1 MIGMPRP
8 IPSTSKVKAFLSYNS
23 KDASLARRLALD
35 LESAH
40 ISVWLDQWQLKVG
53 EAFEQEI
60 VRGLENAE
68 FVIVLLTRASVA
80 SDWVN
85 REWRHKILG
94 EAQFKRVGVIPV
106 RGERCIIPD
115 LLAQRSHADISGG
128 SYPFGLRRLLE
139 MLRHYSRDDNIAIPK
154 GSPLEVSEF
163 SNMLPI
169 VVPIGIEV
177 SADLIPLFETT
188 ADGSS
193 RMLDQLLP
201 QMRETLAN
209 EYGFSFPGV
218 SCRGNESDLPG
229 QTALIMIEEIQ
240 ESWVQVGIDD
250 VVVAANADELA
261 AMGVQ
266 GEVREQAIGSDS
278 VTRIAQQDRALVSS
292 RGIDTWDAGEF
303 LIAALRSVVRK
314 HASLFLD
321 IDGTRNLALAADPA
335 AAERLIPSI
344 MTWPQLTNILQSLVE
359 EGFNIGAIGTIMA
372 ALVTDE
378 ARAADVIIRLEL
390 ARQALRTQI
399 TERFVGERGILAVL
413 RLSVDIEQRLEQSI
427 QQTSSGP
434 YLKAHPPLLQEILAA
449 VRPVMAALEDSA
461 FPPPILTSIKLRRYM
476 RKLVELEFPSL
487 QVLSFG
493 DLPSD
498 LGIQVMHEISVAS

>member
-1 MIGMPRP
+1 MPRP
-8 IPSTSKVKAFLSYNS
+8 VPSPAKVKAFLSYNS
-23 KDASLARRLALD
+23 KDANLARRLALD

-94 EAQFKRVGVIPV
+94 EAQIKRVGVIPV

-139 MLRHYSRDDNIAIPK
+139 MLRHYSRDDNIAMPQ
-154 GSPLEVSEF
+154 SPALEVSEF

-169 VVPIGIEV
+169 VVPIGLEV
-177 SADLIPLFETT
+177 SADLIPLFETN
-188 ADGSS
+188 ADGGN
-193 RMLDQLLP
+193 RMLDHLLP
-201 QMRETLAN
+201 QMRDALAD
-209 EYGFSFPGV
+209 EFGFSFPGV
-218 SCRGNESDLPG
+218 SCRGNESDLPA

-250 VVVAANADELA
+250 VVVDANADELA
-261 AMGVQ
+261 AIGVQ
-266 GEVREQAIGSDS
+266 GDVRQQAIGNDS
-278 VTRIAQQDRALVSS
+278 VTRIAQQDRSLVNSQ
-292 RGIDTWDAGEF
+292 GIRTWDAGEF
-303 LIAALRSVVRK
+303 LVAALRLVVRK

-321 IDGTRNLALAADPA
+321 IDGTKNLALAADAA

-344 MTWPQLTNILQSLVE
+344 LTWPQLTNILQSLVE
-359 EGFNIGAIGTIMA
+359 EGFNISAIGTIMA
-372 ALVTDE
+372 ALATGE
-378 ARAADVIIRLEL
+378 AQAADVNIRSEL

-399 TERFVGERGILAVL
+399 TERFVSERGVISVL
-413 RLSVDIEQRLEQSI
+413 RLSIDIERRLEQSV
-427 QQTSSGP
+427 QQTLAGP
-434 YLKAHPPLLQEILAA
+434 YLKADPALLQEILAA
-449 VRPVMAALEDSA
+449 VRGVMGSLEHAA
-461 FPPPILTSIKLRRYM
+461 FPPPILTTVKLRRYL
-476 RKLVELEFPSL
+476 RKLVELEFPAL

-493 DLPSD
+493 DLPND
-498 LGIQVMHEISVAS
+498 LDVRVVHEISVSG

>member
-1 MIGMPRP
+1 MPRAV
-8 IPSTSKVKAFLSYNS
+8 PSTSNVKAFLSYNS
-23 KDASLARRLALD
+23 KDANLARRLALD

-60 VRGLENAE
+60 VRGIENAE
-68 FVIVLLTRASVA
+68 FVIVLLTRASVT

-94 EAQFKRVGVIPV
+94 EAQFKRIGVIPV

-139 MLRHYSRDDNIAIPK
+139 MLRHYTRDDKIAIPK
-154 GSPLEVSEF
+154 SPPLEVSEF

-177 SADLIPLFETT
+177 SADLIPLFETS
-188 ADGSS
+188 ADGSN

-201 QMRETLAN
+201 QMREALAN
-209 EYGFSFPGV
+209 EFGFSFPGV
-218 SCRGNESDLPG
+218 SCRGNETDLPA

-240 ESWVQVGIDD
+240 ESSVQVGMND
-250 VVVAANADELA
+250 VVVAANADKLA
-261 AMGVQ
+261 AIGVH
-266 GEVREQAIGSDS
+266 GEVREQAIGNDS

-292 RGIDTWDAGEF
+292 QGMRSWDAGEF
-303 LIAALRSVVRK
+303 LVAALHSVVRK

-321 IDGTRNLALAADPA
+321 IDVTRNLALATDPA

-344 MTWPQLTNILQSLVE
+344 MTWPQLTNILKSLVE
-359 EGFNIGAIGTIMA
+359 EGFNISALSTIMA
-372 ALVTDE
+372 ALATNE
-378 ARAADVIIRLEL
+378 AQEADVNIRSEL

-399 TERFVGERGILAVL
+399 TERFVDERGVLSVL

-427 QQTSSGP
+427 LQTSSGP
-434 YLKAHPPLLQEILAA
+434 YLKADPMLLQGILASVRSVMGSREHA
-449 VRPVMAALEDSA
+449 VFS
-461 FPPPILTSIKLRRYM
+461 PPILTTIKLRRYM

-493 DLPSD
+493 DLLSD
-498 LGIQVMHEISVAS
+498 LHVQVVHEFSVPT

>member
-1 MIGMPRP
+1 MPRP
-8 IPSTSKVKAFLSYNS
+8 VPSTSNVKAFLSYNS
-23 KDASLARRLALD
+23 KDANLARRLALD

-60 VRGLENAE
+60 VRSLENAE

-139 MLRHYSRDDNIAIPK
+139 MLRHYSRDDNIAIPQS
-154 GSPLEVSEF
+154 SPLEVSEF

-188 ADGSS
+188 ADGGN

-201 QMRETLAN
+201 QMREALAN

-218 SCRGNESDLPG
+218 SCRGNESDLPA
-229 QTALIMIEEIQ
+229 QTALISIEEIQ

-261 AMGVQ
+261 AIGVQ
-266 GEVREQAIGSDS
+266 GEVREQAIGNDS
-278 VTRIAQQDRALVSS
+278 VTRITQQDRALVNSH
-292 RGIDTWDAGEF
+292 GIYTWDAGEF
-303 LIAALRSVVRK
+303 LVAALHSVVRK

-321 IDGTRNLALAADPA
+321 IDGTRNLALAADPT

-344 MTWPQLTNILQSLVE
+344 MTWPQLTNILKRLVE
-359 EGFNIGAIGTIMA
+359 EGFNISAIGTIMA
-372 ALVTDE
+372 ALATDE
-378 ARAADVIIRLEL
+378 AQAADVIIRSEL

-399 TERFVGERGILAVL
+399 TERFVGDRGILSVL

-427 QQTSSGP
+427 QQTLAGP
-434 YLKAHPPLLQEILAA
+434 YLKADPTLLQEILAA
-449 VRPVMAALEDSA
+449 VRSVMGSREHAA
-461 FPPPILTSIKLRRYM
+461 FPPPILTTIKLRRYL

-493 DLPSD
+493 DLLERS
-498 LGIQVMHEISVAS
+498 GHSSRSRNQRA

>member
-1 MIGMPRP
+1 MSRP
-8 IPSTSKVKAFLSYNS
+8 VPSTSNVKAFLSYNS
-23 KDASLARRLALD
+23 KDANLARRLALD

-40 ISVWLDQWQLKVG
+40 INVWLDQWQLKVG

-94 EAQFKRVGVIPV
+94 EAQIKRVGVIPV
-106 RGERCIIPD
+106 RGERCVIPD

-139 MLRHYSRDDNIAIPK
+139 MLRHYSRDDHIAISQSP
-154 GSPLEVSEF
+154 PLEVSEF

-169 VVPIGIEV
+169 VVPIGLKV
-177 SADLIPLFETT
+177 SADLIPLFETN
-188 ADGSS
+188 ADGGN

-201 QMRETLAN
+201 QMREALAD
-209 EYGFSFPGV
+209 EFGFSFPGV
-218 SCRGNESDLPG
+218 SCRGNESDLPA

-250 VVVAANADELA
+250 VVVDANADELA
-261 AMGVQ
+261 AIGVE
-266 GEVREQAIGSDS
+266 GEVRQQAIGNDS
-278 VTRIAQQDRALVSS
+278 VTRIAQQERPLVNS
-292 RGIDTWDAGEF
+292 RGIRTWDVGEF
-303 LIAALRSVVRK
+303 LVAAVRSVVRK

-321 IDGTRNLALAADPA
+321 IDGTKNLALAADAA

-359 EGFNIGAIGTIMA
+359 EGFNISAIGTIMA
-372 ALVTDE
+372 ALATDE
-378 ARAADVIIRLEL
+378 AQAADVNIRSEL
-390 ARQALRTQI
+390 ARQALGNQI
-399 TERFVGERGILAVL
+399 TERFVSERGVISVL
-413 RLSVDIEQRLEQSI
+413 RLSSDIERRLEQSV
-427 QQTSSGP
+427 QQTLAGP
-434 YLKAHPPLLQEILAA
+434 YLKADPALLQEILAA
-449 VRPVMAALEDSA
+449 VRGVMGSLEHAAIS
-461 FPPPILTSIKLRRYM
+461 PPILTTMKLRRYM
-476 RKLVELEFPSL
+476 RKLVELEFPAL

-493 DLPSD
+493 ELPNDLD
-498 LGIQVMHEISVAS
+498 VRVVHEISVSG

>member
-1 MIGMPRP
+1 MPRP
-8 IPSTSKVKAFLSYNS
+8 VASTSNVKAFLSYNS
-23 KDASLARRLALD
+23 KDADLARRLALD

-94 EAQFKRVGVIPV
+94 EAQFKRIGVIPV
-106 RGERCIIPD
+106 RGERCLIPD

-139 MLRHYSRDDNIAIPK
+139 MLRHYTRDDNIAIPQ
-154 GSPLEVSEF
+154 SPPLEVSEF
-163 SNMLPI
+163 SNRLPI
-169 VVPIGIEV
+169 VVPIGLEV
-177 SADLIPLFETT
+177 SADLIPLFETS
-188 ADGSS
+188 ADGSN
-193 RMLDQLLP
+193 RMLDHLLP
-201 QMRETLAN
+201 QMRDALAN
-209 EYGFSFPGV
+209 EFGFSFPGV
-218 SCRGNESDLPG
+218 SCRGNESDLPA
-229 QTALIMIEEIQ
+229 QTALIMIEEIHD
-240 ESWVQVGIDD
+240 SSVQVGGNE
-250 VVVAANADELA
+250 VVAAANTGELA

-266 GEVREQAIGSDS
+266 GEGR
-278 VTRIAQQDRALVSS
+278 
-292 RGIDTWDAGEF
+292 TWDAAEF
-303 LIAALRSVVRK
+303 LVAALHKVVRK
-314 HASLFLD
+314 HAPLFLD
-321 IDGTRNLALAADPA
+321 IDVTRNLALATDPA

-344 MTWPQLTNILQSLVE
+344 MTWPQLTNILKSLVA
-359 EGFNIGAIGTIMA
+359 EGFNISALGTIMA
-372 ALVTDE
+372 ALATDE
-378 ARAADVIIRLEL
+378 AQQADVNIRSEL

-399 TERFVGERGILAVL
+399 TERFVSERGVLSVL

-434 YLKAHPPLLQEILAA
+434 CLKADPMLLQEILAA
-449 VRPVMAALEDSA
+449 VRRVMGSLEHAGFS
-461 FPPPILTSIKLRRYM
+461 PPILTTIKLRRYM

-498 LGIQVMHEISVAS
+498 LDIQIVHEISAPREPP